1 MKERRKR
8 RLVTYAWI
16 VLYIITIFLFIRFGG
31 AIRNA
36 LSPTVLCESAKS
48 IIYDGKIYAELP
60 QSAEIV
66 FLDGKSYLWAVYPDK
81 AYREDSYIVRLCEI
95 EIIEVQ
101 EKKCIAM
108 QAGFDRIVTQA
119 SKALTDGGRV
129 NLKQKTGGQH
139 EN

>member
-1 MKERRKR
+1 MKERKKRKEI
-8 RLVTYAWI
+8 TYAWI

-31 AIRNA
+31 AIRNV

-66 FLDGKSYLWAVYPDK
+66 FMDCKSYLWAVYPDK
-81 AYREDSYIVRLCEI
+81 TYREDSYIVRLCEI

-129 NLKQKTGGQH
+129 NLKT
-139 EN
+139 ENRSQL